1 MNANAA
7 SSRPLTI
14 VRAADISAPDQ
25 ASTPAWLVHD
35 LWGSGAVGVIGGP
48 PKSCKSW
55 LALELAVA
63 VASGRPC
70 LGRFPVPLPGPVLL
84 YAAEDTPHQVRQR
97 IQQLCQARGA
107 SLDTLELDLILEPT
121 LRIDRPQ
128 DVERLRATLAAHRYQ
143 LLILD
148 PYVRLQAADENHVT
162 EVAAILSTLRALSR
176 TFSLALLLV
185 HHARKSP
192 GHSAGL
198 ALRGSSDFHA
208 WGDSNLYLRRR
219 GPELVLT
226 IEHRAAAAPPP
237 LTLALAE
244 QPVHLEIRHTEA
256 APAPATSLQQ
266 RLLAALQQ
274 GPLHLQQL
282 RAAVG
287 ARKQSVAHSL
297 RTLEASGLLTRGP
310 QGWQLPTASSRFP
323 VPVPIEMGTRNRC
336 QPQPRRSLPPAT
348 SQQLDLTDHPA
359 PTAPTP

>member
-121 LRIDRPQ
+121 LRIDRPPSGFPAP
-128 DVERLRATLAAHRYQ
+128 RNSMARASRFSPSARCRSVTL
-143 LLILD
+143 
-148 PYVRLQAADENHVT
+148 P
-162 EVAAILSTLRALSR
+162 
-176 TFSLALLLV
+176 
-185 HHARKSP
+185 
-192 GHSAGL
+192 
-198 ALRGSSDFHA
+198 
-208 WGDSNLYLRRR
+208 
-219 GPELVLT
+219 
-226 IEHRAAAAPPP
+226 
-237 LTLALAE
+237 ALAFS
-244 QPVHLEIRHTEA
+244 VRWCA
-256 APAPATSLQQ
+256 A
-266 RLLAALQQ
+266 
-274 GPLHLQQL
+274 
-282 RAAVG
+282 
-287 ARKQSVAHSL
+287 
-297 RTLEASGLLTRGP
+297 
-310 QGWQLPTASSRFP
+310 
-323 VPVPIEMGTRNRC
+323 
-336 QPQPRRSLPPAT
+336 
-348 SQQLDLTDHPA
+348 
-359 PTAPTP
+359 